1 MEKNNKKTTLSKNTN
16 KLNRIK
22 NFYQK
27 LDSVEK
33 IESYFWQKSLRL
45 LQKKEYSK
53 QELSQKLLQTATRNL
68 PNFDSI
74 EIQKIVEIIIK
85 KLQNYNYINDER
97 FAKINLQTKSYKY
110 GNQRLI
116 FDLQQKGISQEIIN
130 QNIEKFKENEF
141 QRCLNLYIKKFKKTA
156 EVNAENS
163 EKYNKEKAKQ
173 IRFLASRGFSL
184 NTIYKVIDYKN
195 YE

>member
-1 MEKNNKKTTLSKNTN
+1 MEKNNNKITLN

-53 QELSQKLLQTATRNL
+53 QELSQKLLQTAIRNL
-68 PNFDSI
+68 PNFDNTKL
-74 EIQKIVEIIIK
+74 QKIVEVIIQ

-97 FAKINLQTKSYKY
+97 FAKINLHTKSYKY

-116 FDLQQKGISQEIIN
+116 FDLQQKGISPEIIEE
-130 QNIEKFKENEF
+130 NIEEFKENEF
-141 QRCLNLYIKKFKKTA
+141 QRCLDLYIKKFKNNT
-156 EVNAENS
+156 EVNAENPD
-163 EKYNKEKAKQ
+163 KYNKEKAKQ

-195 YE
+195 YA

>member
-53 QELSQKLLQTATRNL
+53 LEYS
-68 PNFDSI
+68 F
-74 EIQKIVEIIIK
+74 
-85 KLQNYNYINDER
+85 
-97 FAKINLQTKSYKY
+97 
-110 GNQRLI
+110 
-116 FDLQQKGISQEIIN
+116 
-130 QNIEKFKENEF
+130 
-141 QRCLNLYIKKFKKTA
+141 LN
-156 EVNAENS
+156 
-163 EKYNKEKAKQ
+163 
-173 IRFLASRGFSL
+173 
-184 NTIYKVIDYKN
+184 KN
-195 YE
+195 YA

>member
-74 EIQKIVEIIIK
+74 EIQKIVEVIIK

-130 QNIEKFKENEF
+130 QNIEEFKENEF
-141 QRCLNLYIKKFKKTA
+141 QRCLNLYINKFKKTA
-156 EVNAENS
+156 EVNAENP

>member
-1 MEKNNKKTTLSKNTN
+1 MKKYNLIFGKNLCDFCK
-16 KLNRIK
+16 
-22 NFYQK
+22 
-27 LDSVEK
+27 
-33 IESYFWQKSLRL
+33 
-45 LQKKEYSK
+45 KKEYSK
-53 QELSQKLLQTATRNL
+53 QELSQKLLQTAIRNL

-74 EIQKIVEIIIK
+74 EIQKIVEVIIK

-130 QNIEKFKENEF
+130 QNIEEFKENEF

-156 EVNAENS
+156 EINAENP
-163 EKYNKEKAKQ
+163 EKYNKEKTKQ

>member
-53 QELSQKLLQTATRNL
+53 QELSQKLLQTAIRNL

-97 FAKINLQTKSYKY
+97 FAKIDLQTKSYKY

-130 QNIEKFKENEF
+130 QNIEEFKENEF
-141 QRCLNLYIKKFKKTA
+141 QRCLN
-156 EVNAENS
+156 
-163 EKYNKEKAKQ
+163 
-173 IRFLASRGFSL
+173 
-184 NTIYKVIDYKN
+184 
-195 YE
+195 

>member
-53 QELSQKLLQTATRNL
+53 QELSQKLLQTAIRNL

-74 EIQKIVEIIIK
+74 KIQKIVEVIIK
-85 KLQNYNYINDER
+85 KLQNCNYINDER
-97 FAKINLQTKSYKY
+97 FAKINLQTKSY
-110 GNQRLI
+110 
-116 FDLQQKGISQEIIN
+116 
-130 QNIEKFKENEF
+130 
-141 QRCLNLYIKKFKKTA
+141 
-156 EVNAENS
+156 
-163 EKYNKEKAKQ
+163 
-173 IRFLASRGFSL
+173 
-184 NTIYKVIDYKN
+184 
-195 YE
+195 

>member
-53 QELSQKLLQTATRNL
+53 QELS
-68 PNFDSI
+68 
-74 EIQKIVEIIIK
+74 
-85 KLQNYNYINDER
+85 
-97 FAKINLQTKSYKY
+97 
-110 GNQRLI
+110 
-116 FDLQQKGISQEIIN
+116 
-130 QNIEKFKENEF
+130 
-141 QRCLNLYIKKFKKTA
+141 
-156 EVNAENS
+156 
-163 EKYNKEKAKQ
+163 
-173 IRFLASRGFSL
+173 
-184 NTIYKVIDYKN
+184 
-195 YE
+195 